1 MHQQIGKTNKI
12 IIYLF
17 ILFFSSTLNNLSYVE
32 SNFFRINF
40 NKIKVYGFSE
50 ERNINISNSFS
61 IINQKNI
68 FSLNHDLFLEI
79 LNKNNLIHSFNVKK
93 IYPDS
98 IEIKLTK
105 TKFLAITNLNNNKYF
120 IGSNYKF
127 IKFEKTEKIEKKLP
141 YVFGKIEIDKFI
153 DFNKVIDQSYIEYK
167 DISEFYYFP
176 SGRWDLKNNDNILI
190 KLPEKNLLDVLN
202 LAHRVINNNEFI
214 NHNVIDLRNPK
225 QLIIYNE

>member
-61 IINQKNI
+61 INNQKNI

-127 IKFEKTEKIEKKLP
+127 RK
-141 YVFGKIEIDKFI
+141 
-153 DFNKVIDQSYIEYK
+153 NRK
-167 DISEFYYFP
+167 D
-176 SGRWDLKNNDNILI
+176 
-190 KLPEKNLLDVLN
+190 
-202 LAHRVINNNEFI
+202 
-214 NHNVIDLRNPK
+214 
-225 QLIIYNE
+225 